1 MAPEAEGD
9 DRPPQSDERVG
20 SMLSGFQLVSMDG
33 GDKEG
38 RLGDIV
44 EKLFS
49 PRGMP
54 KLS

>member
-38 RLGDIV
+38 RCCWPPHR
-44 EKLFS
+44 FW
-49 PRGMP
+49 RCR
-54 KLS
+54 